1 MLIAIRPNCVCVAK
15 RNWECINH
23 IYCSFHDFRS
33 NSIKFYY
40 KNLTGLITGL
50 VRKVAIICNFDN
62 LCTTL
67 EKFSYIHEFNLT
79 ITNITALML
88 WQWRKY
94 LTVTSLTIQL
104 NRLKQYFPYILN
116 GKYLNVHYIFN
127 ISDLKYFISLFECG
141 CTKIKLY

>member
-23 IYCSFHDFRS
+23 IYRSFHDFRS

-50 VRKVAIICNFDN
+50 VRKVAIICNFYN

-67 EKFSYIHEFNLT
+67 EKFSYIHEIKLT
-79 ITNITALML
+79 ITNIRALMF

-104 NRLKQYFPYILN
+104 NGLKQYFPYILN
-116 GKYLNVHYIFN
+116 GKYLNVYYIFN
-127 ISDLKYFISLFECG
+127 ISDLKYFISLLECG
-141 CTKIKLY
+141 CTKMKLY

>member
-23 IYCSFHDFRS
+23 IYRSFHDFRS

-50 VRKVAIICNFDN
+50 VRKVAIICNFYN
-62 LCTTL
+62 LCY
-67 EKFSYIHEFNLT
+67 K
-79 ITNITALML
+79 
-88 WQWRKY
+88 KY

-104 NRLKQYFPYILN
+104 NGLKQYFPYILN
-116 GKYLNVHYIFN
+116 GKYLNVYYIFN
-127 ISDLKYFISLFECG
+127 ISDLKYFISLLECG
-141 CTKIKLY
+141 CTKMKLY